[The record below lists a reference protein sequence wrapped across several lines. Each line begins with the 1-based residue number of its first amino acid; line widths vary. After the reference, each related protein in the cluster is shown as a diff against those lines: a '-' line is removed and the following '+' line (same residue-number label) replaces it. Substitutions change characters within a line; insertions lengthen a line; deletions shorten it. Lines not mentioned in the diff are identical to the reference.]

1 MSLILSLKNYLKPV
15 KNLLNK
21 VLFVLKFNTV
31 KTVNRSNETLPI
43 CSNFFSCDQ

>member
-43 CSNFFSCDQ
+43 CSNFFFV